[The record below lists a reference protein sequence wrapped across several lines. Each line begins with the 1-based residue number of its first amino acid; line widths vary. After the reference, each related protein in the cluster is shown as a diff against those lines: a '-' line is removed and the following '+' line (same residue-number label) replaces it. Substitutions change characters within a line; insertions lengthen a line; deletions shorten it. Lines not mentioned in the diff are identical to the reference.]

1 VGRNKSEPVRT
12 KDHVGVQDAVCSDDG
27 SGIKNHTRV
36 EHASRPNNNVFGE
49 LNSRGDD
56 GAGVDASGAI

>member
-12 KDHVGVQDAVCSDDG
+12 KDHVGVQDAVRSDDG

-49 LNSRGDD
+49 LDTRRKYRTGIDARG
-56 GAGVDASGAI
+56 SN